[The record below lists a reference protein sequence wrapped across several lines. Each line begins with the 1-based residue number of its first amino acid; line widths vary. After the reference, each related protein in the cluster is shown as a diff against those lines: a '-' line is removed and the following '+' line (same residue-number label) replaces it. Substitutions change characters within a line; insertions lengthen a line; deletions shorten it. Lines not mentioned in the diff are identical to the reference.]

1 MGQGRVLRTGY
12 VREHGEGGGMYNTQ
26 IIGWVAP
33 EEYLRLDIFSD
44 LGRNTL
50 AWGGFWPYLEEDLLP
65 GDLDLDL
72 EYGDREHDLCREKD
86 LERERILWGLWESK
100 DLGGDTESLHGELKE
115 EQEGDTSNNE

>member
-1 MGQGRVLRTGY
+1 MIVFFVCLFFNSWGY
-12 VREHGEGGGMYNTQ
+12 LSL
-26 IIGWVAP
+26 WV
-33 EEYLRLDIFSD
+33 
-44 LGRNTL
+44 
-50 AWGGFWPYLEEDLLP
+50 GFDKVYLEEDLLP

-86 LERERILWGLWESK
+86 LERERILWGLCENK